1 MEELEKELGAW
12 TVEWC
17 CRGEQ
22 KGLFH
27 VDTLKDHIK
36 RNLRTYVGLHP
47 AEHVSAWIILYVA
60 PTQVEAHKF
69 IDSLESRRRHPELTT
84 GEAGE

>member
-1 MEELEKELGAW
+1 MDELSRKLGPW

-27 VDTLKDHIK
+27 IDTLKDHIK
-36 RNLRTYVGLHP
+36 RNLRTYAGMHE
-47 AEHVSAWIILYVA
+47 AEHVSAWIIIGITETSAEAQQLA
-60 PTQVEAHKF
+60 TQMRELLK
-69 IDSLESRRRHPELTT
+69 ELTK
-84 GEAGE
+84 

>member
-1 MEELEKELGAW
+1 MTDELSKQLGPW

-27 VDTLKDHIK
+27 VDTVGDHIK
-36 RNLRTYVGLHP
+36 RNLRTYMGVHP
-47 AEHVSAWIILYVA
+47 AEHVSAWIILHIA
-60 PTQVEAHKF
+60 PTQDEAHKF
-69 IDSLESRRRHPELTT
+69 IESLREQPK
-84 GEAGE
+84 GETK